1 MMKSELWEKEMEK
14 EREREGMV
22 RESGEMDFH
31 AGFEASSC
39 FPFFS

>member
-1 MMKSELWEKEMEK
+1 MKCGGDW
-14 EREREGMV
+14 EGMV

-39 FPFFS
+39 FPLFS